1 MNPTEIPHWFD
12 PVPNSPCV
20 DGKRLRQSATPID
33 PVSKVLGDDDLLI
46 EILLLIGYPTTLVCA
61 ALVCKRWFCHA
72 SDPAF
77 LCRFR
82 KLHPPCLLGLYV
94 NTRKNR
100 SLFVPMLPHPPEF
113 DAVIRRASS
122 SLDACSNAHKLI
134 LDDWNDI
141 IFTKTFKNCDEEPGS
156 IHIVLNPL
164 CPERGMVIVPPFPC
178 HERQDGYFYNF
189 SKLLF
194 KEEGDGLS
202 YFYVESEFSNDG
214 TKSMVHVYMLQDGVW
229 CLRTSATTQLP
240 CRPQTLNPLL
250 VDNKIYMAATQSE
263 ILVLDLTALS
273 FSTFQV
279 PQGLVIGYKRTMLS
293 RADDDSGVYLI
304 HLNGLQLCIW
314 LCTGDNWLLV
324 DTICLR
330 EMYAKLRMPD
340 LTDWVWINQ
349 VGVNAEFVF
358 LKMGRCLVYVGIKC
372 RKLCKVYEM
381 TSEDRWLGRIHPCM
395 MIWPPTFPALKD
407 GPASDAM

>member
-1 MNPTEIPHWFD
+1 MNPVEIPHWFD
-12 PVPNSPCV
+12 PVPNSVGV
-20 DGKRLRQSATPID
+20 DGKRLRQSATTVD
-33 PVSKVLGDDDLLI
+33 PVSKVLGTDDLLI
-46 EILLLIGYPTTLVCA
+46 EILLLIGYPTTLIYA

-77 LCRFR
+77 LCRFG
-82 KLHPPCLLGLYV
+82 KLHPPGLLGVYFK
-94 NTRKNR
+94 TRANR
-100 SLFVPMLPHPPEF
+100 SRFVPMLPQPPEN
-113 DAVIRRASS
+113 DAVISCASS
-122 SLDACSNAHKLI
+122 GLDAHKLM

-141 IFTKTFKNCDEEPGS
+141 IFTKTFNNCDEEPRS
-156 IHIVLNPL
+156 IHIVRNPL
-164 CPERGMVIVPPFPC
+164 CPARGMVTVPPFPC
-178 HERQDGYFYNF
+178 YGHQYGNFYKF
-189 SKLLF
+189 CKLLF
-194 KEEGDGLS
+194 EEEGDGLS
-202 YFYVESEFSNDG
+202 YFCVQSELSNDG
-214 TKSMVHVYMLQDGVW
+214 RKSTVYVYMLQDGVW
-229 CLRTSATTQLP
+229 CLHTSPTTQLP
-240 CRPQTLNPLL
+240 CRPQILNSLL
-250 VDNKIYMAATQSE
+250 VDNKIYMAATQTE
-263 ILVLDLTALS
+263 ILVLDLTTSS

-293 RADDDSGVYLI
+293 RAYDNSGVYLI

-314 LCTGDNWLLV
+314 LRTGDNWLLV

-358 LKMGRCLVYVGIKC
+358 LKMGQCLVYVGIKC

-395 MIWPPTFPALKD
+395 MIWPPTFHAFKD